1 MLTTLILVPKEKL
14 ILKAYI
20 QESMLCLVSH
30 SAPVISAF
38 KCEATILSDQLKSY
52 WHWEKNKS
60 LLYFGITQKD
70 SLGSHINSVVYTA
83 T

>member
-38 KCEATILSDQLKSY
+38 KCEVTILSDQLKSY
-52 WHWEKNKS
+52 WHWEKK
-60 LLYFGITQKD
+60 
-70 SLGSHINSVVYTA
+70 
-83 T
+83 

>member
-1 MLTTLILVPKEKL
+1 
-14 ILKAYI
+14 
-20 QESMLCLVSH
+20 MLCLVSH

-38 KCEATILSDQLKSY
+38 KCEVTILSDQLKSY

-70 SLGSHINSVVYTA
+70 SLGSHINSVCVHSNMSFEKYRFQLAISNTG
-83 T
+83 